1 LQAWQCGTIARKQ
14 ELAGHDPGNTIASL
28 PNLHANHDLLYTC
41 KAKMRYRGEMFF
53 IASKLH

>member
-28 PNLHANHDLLYTC
+28 ARSHANHDLLYTC
-41 KAKMRYRGEMFF
+41 KAKMRYRVEMFF
-53 IASKLH
+53 IASNLH